1 MVITATPE
9 VPQVLTRYDVIAPP
23 EDPPVDDKKNA
34 IPFGWAVID
43 SSTDLE
49 AVPKVHKMHVARRT
63 FKLNEVET
71 PKV

>member
-1 MVITATPE
+1 MVITAAPE
-9 VPQVLTRYDVIAPP
+9 VPQVLTRYDVIAAP
-23 EDPPVDDKKNA
+23 EDPPVDDKKHA

-43 SSTDLE
+43 SSTNLE
-49 AVPKVHKMHVARRT
+49 TVPKVNKMQVARRT